1 MPSHG
6 LVNKSMN
13 EKAIILN
20 SSIRRDIDAID
31 QIYAALDRHATTSR
45 SLVKVDE
52 DGLIVISYHLH
63 HLYTAFENI
72 FQNIATLFEN
82 SVDDKGRWHSQLLE
96 RMNLDALPLRPQVI
110 DAIAYDAL
118 NELRRFR
125 HVFRHAYS
133 IQLDPERLVLVLRK
147 ALILNQIYRQQLE
160 KFMAFL
166 QAME

>member
-1 MPSHG
+1 
-6 LVNKSMN
+6 MN

-31 QIYAALDRHATTSR
+31 QIYAALGRHATTSTT
-45 SLVKVDE
+45 LAKVDE

-72 FQNIATLFEN
+72 FQHIATLSEN

-133 IQLDPERLVLVLRK
+133 IQLDPERLALVLRK
-147 ALILNQIYRQQLE
+147 ALILKQVYRQQLE

-166 QAME
+166 QVIE